1 MHIMNIFLRRA
12 PSNEMRRNLQMNK
25 NRSSGPDTFSLP
37 TAPFGGQ
44 HAAVIKRALL
54 QGGSR
59 AARRWGP
66 TLFITGRSRVRFPQQ
81 AVRQLSVRCGRRI
94 PTCLLKLPHAPNTC
108 RKCQCGAHKPPRM
121 WHVSCCKHSLLW
133 QSNHLD
139 HGRRAQGQIKDI
151 CPLFFSFCNPVLI
164 SDLIFWPR
172 WNNQLWRYFCKLHRR
187 PYLHVNAVLR
197 LLNVNPHSGAD
208 LGGGGG
214 AGAVSGCSSYHCLF
228 YTRLTH
234 AVHVAWQLLRY
245 RHTRSWVRWGTW
257 CLRAP
262 WLVGYY

>member
-81 AVRQLSVRCGRRI
+81 AARQLSVRCGRRI
-94 PTCLLKLPHAPNTC
+94 PTCSLNCLTLRIRAENVNVARTS
-108 RKCQCGAHKPPRM
+108 PRG
-121 WHVSCCKHSLLW
+121 CDTFPAANIAC
-133 QSNHLD
+133 
-139 HGRRAQGQIKDI
+139 
-151 CPLFFSFCNPVLI
+151 
-164 SDLIFWPR
+164 SDSPTIWTTG
-172 WNNQLWRYFCKLHRR
+172 
-187 PYLHVNAVLR
+187 AVLKGR
-197 LLNVNPHSGAD
+197 
-208 LGGGGG
+208 
-214 AGAVSGCSSYHCLF
+214 
-228 YTRLTH
+228 
-234 AVHVAWQLLRY
+234 
-245 RHTRSWVRWGTW
+245 
-257 CLRAP
+257 
-262 WLVGYY
+262 